1 MSYYQHSNYFFGL
14 GQVPPNQYQYQWSQ
28 PPYQQEFASIPATSE
43 FTQNNP
49 ITVSPSTSDDEDV
62 RISEPTVSPST
73 SDDEGV
79 RISEPTLTST
89 SVKIICPGEKKADH
103 KTFMLRDVNIQEK
116 KSMASFKAELGSQF
130 GESYIDRDC
139 EFGEIRV
146 YGLGLITT
154 CKN

>member
-1 MSYYQHSNYFFGL
+1 MSYYQHSNYLFGL

-43 FTQNNP
+43 STQNNP

-103 KTFMLRDVNIQEK
+103 KKFMLRDVNIQEK

-130 GESYIDRDC
+130 GESYIDSDC